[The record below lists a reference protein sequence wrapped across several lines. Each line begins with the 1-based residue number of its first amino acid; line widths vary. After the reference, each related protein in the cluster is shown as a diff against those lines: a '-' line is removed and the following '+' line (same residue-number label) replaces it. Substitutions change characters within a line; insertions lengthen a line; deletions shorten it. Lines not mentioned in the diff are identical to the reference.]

1 MHCPGQRKLMARG
14 RAAWAVWRRAA
25 PFKAGAR
32 GGRQWGRGAALPLQ
46 WLILR
51 RRGRLFRV
59 VVTRAAGAVA
69 RRPAA
74 RGATE
79 KRLRAALVGPAPH
92 AVLRAAWE
100 RAALNSRA
108 APSCDNTGP

>member
-1 MHCPGQRKLMARG
+1 MARG
-14 RAAWAVWRRAA
+14 RAAWAVWRRVA
-25 PFKAGAR
+25 PFMAGAR
-32 GGRQWGRGAALPLQ
+32 GGRQRDRGATLPLQ

-51 RRGRLFRV
+51 RRGRLFL
-59 VVTRAAGAVA
+59 VVTWAPGAVA

-79 KRLRAALVGPAPH
+79 KRLRAALAGPAPH

>member
-1 MHCPGQRKLMARG
+1 MGSLAP
-14 RAAWAVWRRAA
+14 AASCM
-25 PFKAGAR
+25 AGAH
-32 GGRQWGRGAALPLQ
+32 GWRQRGRGAALPLQ
-46 WLILR
+46 WLSLTR
-51 RRGRLFRV
+51 RDRLFRV
-59 VVTRAAGAVA
+59 VVTRPAGAVA

-74 RGATE
+74 RGVTE
-79 KRLRAALVGPAPH
+79 KRLRAALAGPAPH

>member
-1 MHCPGQRKLMARG
+1 MSRGKL
-14 RAAWAVWRRAA
+14 
-25 PFKAGAR
+25 F
-32 GGRQWGRGAALPLQ
+32 Q
-46 WLILR
+46 
-51 RRGRLFRV
+51 V

-74 RGATE
+74 CGVTE
-79 KRLRAALVGPAPH
+79 KRLRAALDAPAPH
-92 AVLRAAWE
+92 GVWTAAWE